1 MEPLLNEFT
10 VHRSIEHTWAVLTNV
25 ERIAPCM
32 KGAELQEIE
41 GDMYRGVVKLKLGP
55 ISTQFKGC
63 LLYTSPSPRDRTR
76 SRMPSSA

>member
-32 KGAELQEIE
+32 KG
-41 GDMYRGVVKLKLGP
+41 
-55 ISTQFKGC
+55 
-63 LLYTSPSPRDRTR
+63 
-76 SRMPSSA
+76 